1 MAYITG
7 VIRLLLNRSELG
19 VSLVSKMTFSITAFK
34 IMTLSK
40 HSTFKHSTTFNLTT
54 LSMKGVFATL
64 SHHVCE
70 CGIVLIVMLNVLM
83 PSVVLL
89 NVVMLN
95 VVQIMLDVVTV
106 NVVMLRVMAQSLGI

>member
-1 MAYITG
+1 MAYISG
-7 VIRLLLNRSELG
+7 VNRLLLNRSELG

-40 HSTFKHSTTFNLTT
+40 HSTFKHSTTFNLAT

-64 SHHVCE
+64 KHYAE
-70 CGIVLIVMLNVLM
+70 CRVLFIVMLNILELC
-83 PSVVLL
+83 VVML

-95 VVQIMLDVVTV
+95 VVQIMLDVVMV
-106 NVVMLRVMAQSLGI
+106 NMLRVMARSLGI